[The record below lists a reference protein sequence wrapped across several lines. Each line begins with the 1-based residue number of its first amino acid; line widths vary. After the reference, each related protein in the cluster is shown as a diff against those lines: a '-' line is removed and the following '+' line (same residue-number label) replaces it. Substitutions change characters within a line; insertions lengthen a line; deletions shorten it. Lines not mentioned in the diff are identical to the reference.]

1 MHENSFIGNLRE
13 LWGIKE
19 ELKLK
24 VFYLSFTFLL
34 MMGCLVL
41 WRPLK
46 MAIFSKMVGAEFIPE
61 AKLYF
66 MLILIPLI
74 LLYSKMVD
82 WLRRHQ
88 LLYCFTLFH
97 AIGGVIFYF
106 LLSHH
111 GYGIANTQTS
121 SSRVLG
127 WLFYFFM
134 ESFDAF
140 FATTF
145 WSFADSVNNLK
156 DAKNY
161 YGFFVSGS
169 KIGGILAAGTFYLV
183 ITYFPSFML
192 SGSLLCGSLLLLGA
206 AYCIH
211 LLIKNVPDDYMH
223 GYKATYKLET
233 AHKLERKQSWK
244 EWLCSPIE
252 GLIIIAKNP
261 YVLGIFS
268 LIIFYE
274 VVNVIFDYRVAL
286 EADSL
291 NKTVEGMTAYY
302 AVYYFLINLFG
313 LAISHF
319 GTTPILRSVGF
330 RSALFIFPL
339 LCMFLV
345 GVSII
350 FPVAGIVFFVSIG
363 LRSFNYAFNHPT
375 REVLYIPTTKDIKF
389 KAKAWSDAFGSR
401 IAKSFGSLF
410 NVAMKGAAP
419 SFILVS
425 SVGLSL
431 GLTSLWLIVVY
442 FLGRTL
448 QDAINNKKVIGQSDE
463 SFDQDLKASL

>member
-1 MHENSFIGNLRE
+1 MHENSFIGTLRG
-13 LWGIKE
+13 LWSIKE

-24 VFYLSFTFLL
+24 VFYLSLTFLL
-34 MMGCLVL
+34 MMGCMVL

-46 MAIFSKMVGAEFIPE
+46 MAVFSKMVGAQFIPE

-66 MLILIPLI
+66 ILILIPLI

-82 WLRRHQ
+82 VLRRHQ

-97 AIGGVIFYF
+97 AIGGLIFYF
-106 LLSHH
+106 FLSHPA
-111 GYGIANTQTS
+111 YGIANTETS
-121 SSRVLG
+121 SSRILG

-140 FATTF
+140 FSTTF

-169 KIGGILAAGTFYLV
+169 KIGGIISAGILYLV
-183 ITYFPSFML
+183 LTYAPVNNQLFLLPGTL
-192 SGSLLCGSLLLLGA
+192 LVGSLFLMGA
-206 AYCIH
+206 AFTIH
-211 LLIKNVPDDYMH
+211 KLITKVPDDYMH

-233 AHKLERKQSWK
+233 AQKEPHVQTWK
-244 EWLCSPIE
+244 EWLCSPID

-268 LIIFYE
+268 LIVFYE
-274 VVNVIFDYRVAL
+274 VVNVIFDYHVAL
-286 EADSL
+286 EADAL
-291 NKTVEGMTAYY
+291 NKTVGGMTAYY
-302 AVYYFLINLFG
+302 AFYYFLINIVG
-313 LAISHF
+313 LVISML
-319 GTTPILRSVGF
+319 GTTPILRNLGF
-330 RSALFIFPL
+330 RLSLFIFPL

-345 GVSII
+345 TISII
-350 FPVAGIVFFVSIG
+350 FPVAGMVFFVSIG

-375 REVLYIPTTKDIKF
+375 REILYIPTTKDIKF
-389 KAKAWSDAFGSR
+389 KAKAWSDAFGAR
-401 IAKSFGSLF
+401 MAKSFGSLF

-419 SFILVS
+419 SFVLLS

-448 QDAINNKKVIGQSDE
+448 QNAIDNKQVIGQASQKA
-463 SFDQDLKASL
+463 DQN

>member
-1 MHENSFIGNLRE
+1 MHENSFIGSLKG
-13 LWGIKE
+13 LWSIKE

-46 MAIFSKMVGAEFIPE
+46 MAIFSKMVGAQFIPE

-97 AIGGVIFYF
+97 AVGGIIFYF
-106 LLSHH
+106 FLSHH

-169 KIGGILAAGTFYLV
+169 KVGGIVAAGTFYLV

-192 SGSLLCGSLLLLGA
+192 SGSLLCGSLFLLGA

-211 LLIKNVPDDYMH
+211 SLIKNVPDDYMH

-233 AHKLERKQSWK
+233 AHKLDRKQSWS

-302 AVYYFLINLFG
+302 AIYYFLINVFG
-313 LAISHF
+313 LVISMF
-319 GTTPILRSVGF
+319 GTTPILRRVGF

-345 GVSII
+345 AVSII
-350 FPVAGIVFFVSIG
+350 FPVAGMVFCVSIG

-389 KAKAWSDAFGSR
+389 KAKAWSDAFGTR

-419 SFILVS
+419 SFILIS

-448 QDAINNKKVIGQSDE
+448 QDAIDNKKVIGQSDQ
-463 SFDQDLKASL
+463 SSNQDLNASL